1 MIIDWNTIGPTAA
14 DWAAALEL
22 LVGEA
27 VRLGPGD
34 HAARDA
40 LADQLIDQ
48 LTEFIA
54 RSPAVAAELDR
65 LAAKVI
71 DDLLATEVRTRLGRL
86 AMRSSE
92 LRKQVDFLR
101 TATRGS
107 AGSRPGATAPGATAA
122 SAAQAVREQA
132 HQAAAAVSKRLLP
145 EVESVLDRVRA
156 LRPKTGR

>member
-40 LADQLIDQ
+40 LIDQ
-48 LTEFIA
+48 LTELIA

-101 TATRGS
+101 TAARSRTG
-107 AGSRPGATAPGATAA
+107 AGGTGAGATGAGPA
-122 SAAQAVREQA
+122 AVREQA
-132 HQAAAAVSKRLLP
+132 HEAAAAVSKRLLP
-145 EVESVLDRVRA
+145 EVERVLERVRA
-156 LRPKTGR
+156 LRPKAGR

>member
-1 MIIDWNTIGPTAA
+1 MTIDWNSIGPTAV

-34 HAARDA
+34 HAARDT
-40 LADQLIDQ
+40 LIDQ
-48 LTEFIA
+48 LTELIA

-65 LAAKVI
+65 LAAQVI
-71 DDLLATEVRTRLGRL
+71 DDLLATEVRTRLERL

-92 LRKQVDFLR
+92 LGKQVGYLR
-101 TATRGS
+101 MTMRERAKTATG
-107 AGSRPGATAPGATAA
+107 PGATGADAA
-122 SAAQAVREQA
+122 EAVREQV
-132 HQAAAAVSKRLLP
+132 HEAAAAVSKRLLP

-156 LRPKTGR
+156 LRPKAGR

>member
-40 LADQLIDQ
+40 LIDQ
-48 LTEFIA
+48 LTELIA

-71 DDLLATEVRTRLGRL
+71 DDLLATEVRTRLERL
-86 AMRSSE
+86 ATRSSE
-92 LRKQVDFLR
+92 LGKQVDYLR
-101 TATRGS
+101 TATRKRAKTATG
-107 AGSRPGATAPGATAA
+107 PGATGADDTGA
-122 SAAQAVREQA
+122 SAARAVREQV
-132 HQAAAAVSKRLLP
+132 HKAAAAVSKRLLP

>member
-1 MIIDWNTIGPTAA
+1 MTIDWSTIGRTAA
-14 DWAAALEL
+14 GWADALEH

-27 VRLGPGD
+27 VRLVPGD
-34 HAARDA
+34 HATRDA
-40 LADQLIDQ
+40 LIDQ

-71 DDLLATEVRTRLGRL
+71 DDLLTTEVRARLGRL

-92 LRKQVDFLR
+92 LGKQVDYLR
-101 TATRGS
+101 TAVRER
-107 AGSRPGATAPGATAA
+107 ARPNPGATGDDDTEA
-122 SAAQAVREQA
+122 SAGAVREQA
-132 HQAAAAVSKRLLP
+132 HEAAAAVSKRLLP

-156 LRPKTGR
+156 LRPKAGR